1 MEHQRFSNEL
11 YEMPSEDICPIYF
24 RVSDTAHLPTYPM
37 HWHEKI
43 EIQYIIE
50 GTNIACCQNEIVEA
64 TEDSFYIVNSTEI
77 HQSIGG
83 KRRHALIQ
91 FSPSVF
97 RKNNIVIKR
106 LVRDPYLSEIIN
118 KMIDEYYKNN
128 EFSDF
133 VIQGYAHLLIMHL
146 YRNHSYKTIDY
157 NHYAQNQVTLKES
170 IKYIQDNYTKN
181 ISLQEV
187 ADMANV
193 SKYHFCSIFK
203 EFTGHT
209 FKEYH
214 NRIRI
219 NKAIELLGTTDMSIT
234 EIAFL
239 CGFNDSNY
247 FSRKFH
253 QITGKTPIA
262 TRNEFSNNKAP

>member
-1 MEHQRFSNEL
+1 MNYQKITDEL
-11 YEMPSEDICPIYF
+11 YEIPSEDVSPIFF
-24 RVSDTAHLPTYPM
+24 RVKEKASTPTYRM

-50 GTNIACCQNEIVEA
+50 GTNIARCKNDIVEA
-64 TEDSFYIVNSTEI
+64 NQDSFYIINSSEI

-91 FSPSVF
+91 FSPSLF
-97 RKNNIVIKR
+97 RKNNIVLKR
-106 LVRDPYLSEIIN
+106 LVRDPYLTEIIN
-118 KMIDEYYKNN
+118 KMIDEYYKND
-128 EFSDF
+128 EFSKF
-133 VIQGYAHLLIMHL
+133 IIQGYAHLLIMHL

-157 NHYAQNQVTLKES
+157 GHYAQSQAILKKC
-170 IKYIQDNYTKN
+170 IKYIQDNYIKD
-181 ISLQEV
+181 ISLQEI

-219 NKAIELLGTTDMSIT
+219 NRAIELLGTTNISIT

-262 TRNEFSNNKAP
+262 VRNDFLNDKTP